1 MQQYSFRAMGT
12 DVECFVEVDDDP
24 EHAFAT
30 VEAEF
35 ERLEAALSRFRLD
48 SELSRLNREG
58 RLEAS
63 PELLEVTL
71 LALEARR
78 RTHGRFDPT
87 IHDAVVAAGYDRSF
101 EHIDKTG
108 VAPLSSSPCGGDVH
122 VDADTRTIE
131 LGLDTHL
138 DFGGIGKGYAVDRAC
153 DLLSAFGPCLVSAGG
168 DLAVRGKPVLGTW
181 PIGVETP
188 HGVMS
193 LALENGALATSG
205 QDRRRWNRGGR
216 EQHHLIDPATGKPA
230 DSEFVRVSVAA
241 ACAVEAEVL
250 AKALFLADEESAV
263 READSLGAPA
273 ILVTVDG
280 RTVLAGGL
288 E

>member
-1 MQQYSFRAMGT
+1 MQRYAFRAMGT
-12 DVECFVEVDDDP
+12 HVECFVEIDEDSGD
-24 EHAFAT
+24 AFAS

-63 PELLEVTL
+63 PELFEVTL

-78 RTHGRFDPT
+78 RTQGRFDPT

-101 EHIDKTG
+101 EHIDETKI
-108 VAPLSSSPCGGDVH
+108 ASSSSSPCGGDVH
-122 VDADTRTIE
+122 VDVDTSTIE
-131 LGLDTHL
+131 LGLDTRL

-153 DLLSAFGPCLVSAGG
+153 KLLGAFGPCLVSAGG

-188 HGVMS
+188 DGAIS
-193 LALENGALATSG
+193 LALDKGALATSG

-241 ACAVEAEVL
+241 TCAVEAEVL
-250 AKALFLADEESAV
+250 AKALFLVDEESAV